1 MPFLVPKEIGASLD
15 MFSEFEVPTI
25 NLGISSTAFVDIHY
39 FFLRV
44 EELLLL
50 LLDEELVLG
59 ARLNSQGGTA

>member
-1 MPFLVPKEIGASLD
+1 MSFLVPKEICASLN

-25 NLGISSTAFVDIHY
+25 NLRISSTAFVDIHY
-39 FFLRV
+39 FFLRL

-50 LLDEELVLG
+50 LLDEEVDLG